1 MTEEQY
7 NSALASLQRSCVK
20 REHCRQEI
28 YRKALKVSEGDPETA
43 QKMVDSLV
51 EDRFVDDARY
61 AAAFAREK
69 ASLSGWGRV
78 KISYTLRG
86 KGISRENID
95 AALLEV
101 DEGSANERLE
111 KLLRGKWAVLQED
124 PYGKFKLIKYALTRG
139 YEYNDELTG
148 LVEKIVKGL

>member
-1 MTEEQY
+1 MEEEKY
-7 NSALASLQRSCVK
+7 KSVLSSLQRSCVK
-20 REHCRQEI
+20 REHCRQDI
-28 YRKALKVSEGDPETA
+28 YRKALKAADGDLEAA
-43 QKMVDSLV
+43 QKMVEELV
-51 EDRFVDDARY
+51 ADRFVDDARY

-86 KGISRENID
+86 KGISREDID

-101 DEGSANERLE
+101 DEGSAGERLE

-139 YEYNDELTG
+139 YEYNDELVG

>member
-1 MTEEQY
+1 MDQQQY

-28 YRKALKVSEGDPETA
+28 YRKALKAAGENIETA
-43 QKMVDSLV
+43 QKMVEELV

-86 KGISRENID
+86 KGISREDID
-95 AALLEV
+95 AALQEV
-101 DEGSANERLE
+101 DEVAAGERLE
-111 KLLRGKWAVLQED
+111 KLLRSKWAVLRED

-139 YEYNDELTG
+139 YEYNDELIG
-148 LVEKIVKGL
+148 LVEKIIK

>member
-1 MTEEQY
+1 MNEEQY
-7 NSALASLQRSCVK
+7 KSALSSLQRSCVK
-20 REHCRQEI
+20 REHCRQDI
-28 YRKALKVSEGDPETA
+28 YRKALKAAERDIPTA
-43 QKMVDSLV
+43 QKMVEELV

-86 KGISRENID
+86 KGISAGDIE
-95 AALLEV
+95 AALREV
-101 DEGSANERLE
+101 DEASAGERLE
-111 KLLRGKWAVLQED
+111 KLLRSKWAVLQED

-139 YEYNDELTG
+139 YEYNDELTE

>member
-20 REHCRQEI
+20 REHCSQDI
-28 YRKALKVSEGDPETA
+28 YRKALKAAEGDIPTA
-43 QKMVDSLV
+43 QKMVEALV

-86 KGISRENID
+86 KGISAGDID
-95 AALLEV
+95 AALAEI
-101 DEGSANERLE
+101 DEAGAGERLE
-111 KLLRGKWAVLQED
+111 KLLRSKWAVLQED

-139 YEYNDELTG
+139 YEYNDELTE

>member
-20 REHCRQEI
+20 REHCRQDI
-28 YRKALKVSEGDPETA
+28 YRKALKAAEGDIGTA
-43 QKMVDSLV
+43 QKMVEALV
-51 EDRFVDDARY
+51 EDRFVDDRRY

-69 ASLSGWGRV
+69 SSLSGWGRV

-86 KGISRENID
+86 KGISREDID
-95 AALLEV
+95 AALQEV
-101 DEGSANERLE
+101 DEGSASERLE
-111 KLLRGKWAVLQED
+111 KLLRSKWAVLQED

-139 YEYNDELTG
+139 YEYNDELTE
-148 LVEKIVKGL
+148 LIERIIK

>member
-20 REHCRQEI
+20 REHCRQDI
-28 YRKALKVSEGDPETA
+28 YRKALKAAEGDIGTA
-43 QKMVDSLV
+43 QKMVEALV
-51 EDRFVDDARY
+51 EDRFVDDRRY

-69 ASLSGWGRV
+69 SSLSGWGRV

-139 YEYNDELTG
+139 YEYNDELTE

>member
-1 MTEEQY
+1 M
-7 NSALASLQRSCVK
+7 ASLQRSCVK

-28 YRKALKVSEGDPETA
+28 YRKALKVSEGDPDTA

-86 KGISRENID
+86 KGVSRENID
-95 AALLEV
+95 AALQEV
-101 DEGSANERLE
+101 DEGAAGERLE

-139 YEYNDELTG
+139 YEYNDELTE
-148 LVEKIVKGL
+148 LVEKIIKGL

>member
-1 MTEEQY
+1 MEEEKY
-7 NSALASLQRSCVK
+7 KSVLSSLQRSCVK
-20 REHCRQEI
+20 REHCRQDI
-28 YRKALKVSEGDPETA
+28 YRKALKAADGDLETA
-43 QKMVDSLV
+43 QKMVEELV
-51 EDRFVDDARY
+51 ADRFVDDARY

-86 KGISRENID
+86 KGISREDID

-101 DEGSANERLE
+101 DEGSAGERLE

-139 YEYNDELTG
+139 YEYNDELVG

>member
-86 KGISRENID
+86 KGVSREDID
-95 AALLEV
+95 AALQEV
-101 DEGSANERLE
+101 DEGAAGERLE

-139 YEYNDELTG
+139 YEYNDELTE
-148 LVEKIVKGL
+148 LVEKIIKGL

>member
-1 MTEEQY
+1 MEQEKY
-7 NSALASLQRSCVK
+7 SSALSSLQRSCVK
-20 REHCRQEI
+20 REHCRQDI
-28 YRKALKVSEGDPETA
+28 YRKALKVAEGDIPTA
-43 QKMVDSLV
+43 QKMVEELV

-86 KGISRENID
+86 KGISREDID

>member
-1 MTEEQY
+1 MEEEKY
-7 NSALASLQRSCVK
+7 KSVLSSLQRSCVK
-20 REHCRQEI
+20 REHCRQDI
-28 YRKALKVSEGDPETA
+28 YRKALKAADGDLETA
-43 QKMVDSLV
+43 QKMVEELV
-51 EDRFVDDARY
+51 ADRFVDDARY

-139 YEYNDELTG
+139 YEYNDELTE

>member
-1 MTEEQY
+1 MNEEQY
-7 NSALASLQRSCVK
+7 KSALSSLQRSCVK
-20 REHCRQEI
+20 REHCRQDI
-28 YRKALKVSEGDPETA
+28 YRKALKAAEGDIPTA
-43 QKMVDSLV
+43 QKMVEELV

-69 ASLSGWGRV
+69 SSLSGWGRV

-86 KGISRENID
+86 KGISAGDID

-101 DEGSANERLE
+101 DEGSASERLE
-111 KLLRGKWAVLQED
+111 KLLRNKWTVLQED
-124 PYGKFKLIKYALTRG
+124 SYGKFKLIKYALTRG

>member
-1 MTEEQY
+1 MEEEKY
-7 NSALASLQRSCVK
+7 KSVLSSLQRSCVK
-20 REHCRQEI
+20 REHCRQDI
-28 YRKALKVSEGDPETA
+28 YRKALKAADGDLETA
-43 QKMVDSLV
+43 QKMVEELV
-51 EDRFVDDARY
+51 ADRFVDDARY

-86 KGISRENID
+86 KGISREDID

-101 DEGSANERLE
+101 DEGSAGERLE

-139 YEYNDELTG
+139 YEYNDELVG
-148 LVEKIVKGL
+148 LGEKIVKGL